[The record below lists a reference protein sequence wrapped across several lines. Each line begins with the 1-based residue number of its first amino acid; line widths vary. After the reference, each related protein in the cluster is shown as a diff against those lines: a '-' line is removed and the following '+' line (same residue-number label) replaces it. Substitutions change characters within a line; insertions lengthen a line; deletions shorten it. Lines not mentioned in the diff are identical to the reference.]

1 MTFKVNYGF
10 QKAERD
16 RAKQAKKDAKKRE
29 KEQAG
34 QQPAQV
40 PRDADQPGANQLGGE
55 VPRDVAGD
63 ETAT

>member
-34 QQPAQV
+34 QQSVHAP
-40 PRDADQPGANQLGGE
+40 PGADQPAAE

-63 ETAT
+63 ETPT